1 VRGSFSSGT
10 PSTEELLSALAD
22 HSLLRRYTDHGG
34 RRVSLLQSIHEFAR
48 NRLALDPEQHEVRR
62 RHAEY
67 CLARAETLG
76 PLLWGAGQVEAFRM
90 LHAEALELRAALLW
104 AAGPGGSTELALRLV
119 GELWHYWELTG
130 DVTEQQRI
138 AVELVEATL
147 DAAPQLRAPALS
159 GAATLTWTLGRY
171 NQAARLH
178 RGALQAFEKS
188 GNSPGVAWTIL
199 CLAVQAAQN
208 GDFPTAERLTA
219 EALSYPGASLRVRIG
234 SLVVLSRQ
242 AYCAGDHPRALELSR
257 ACAEL
262 TRRLGDRWLLGVVLT
277 NLAESTEQAGDYDG
291 AELLL
296 IEAISASLQLGAEGN
311 LGAFLDS
318 LGGVYASQERYDFA
332 LRLLAAAD
340 SYRTDR
346 GMSLDQA
353 ERRRVDAIIDKA
365 RAEAGPIRF
374 GLAWAAGRR
383 LTVRQAANEVLQ
395 GGRQPRLAN
404 TFGGSARSDSPT
416 AESAAGSAPWT

>member
-1 VRGSFSSGT
+1 VR
-10 PSTEELLSALAD
+10 P
-22 HSLLRRYTDHGG
+22 
-34 RRVSLLQSIHEFAR
+34 
-48 NRLALDPEQHEVRR
+48 

-374 GLAWAAGRR
+374 GLAWAGGRR